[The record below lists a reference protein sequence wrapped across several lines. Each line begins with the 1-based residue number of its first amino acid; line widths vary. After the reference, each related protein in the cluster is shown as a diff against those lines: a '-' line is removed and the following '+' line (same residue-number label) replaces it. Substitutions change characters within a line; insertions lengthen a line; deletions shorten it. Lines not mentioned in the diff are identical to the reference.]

1 MQVKED
7 PYSSIIYAAK
17 CINPFMHFD
26 KKWSKI
32 LLKFKT
38 LFNDIQ
44 WKNLCFTEFST
55 KIY

>member
-17 CINPFMHFD
+17 CNNPFMHFD

-38 LFNDIQ
+38 FFNDIHMEE
-44 WKNLCFTEFST
+44 LVL
-55 KIY
+55 Y

>member
-17 CINPFMHFD
+17 YINPFMHFD

-38 LFNDIQ
+38 LFNDIHMEE
-44 WKNLCFTEFST
+44 LVF
-55 KIY
+55 Y